1 MKSKDVNKV
10 VLSLGGRP
18 MILYAIKLLESLK
31 ISPIIAVVGFAKKS
45 VIDVLKDRV
54 VYVEQKKR
62 LGTAHA
68 VAQGLKKLDGN
79 VEDVL
84 VVNGDDSAFYKK
96 ETLEN
101 LIKTHLQ
108 KDSSI
113 TFLTIDISNLSGMA
127 RVIRDANN
135 KVIAVVEDKDSSE
148 EQKKIKEVNSGCYV
162 FDLDFLHKYLK
173 TIEKSKKTREYY
185 LTRLIDIA
193 VKKNQRVI
201 AVKGGPILWRG
212 INTMEELREAERM
225 FLQAR

>member
-1 MKSKDVNKV
+1 M
-10 VLSLGGRP
+10 
-18 MILYAIKLLESLK
+18 
-31 ISPIIAVVGFAKKS
+31 
-45 VIDVLKDRV
+45 KDRV

-148 EQKKIKEVNSGCYV
+148 EQKKIKEINSGCYV
-162 FDLDFLHKYLK
+162 FKVDFG
-173 TIEKSKKTREYY
+173 I
-185 LTRLIDIA
+185 
-193 VKKNQRVI
+193 
-201 AVKGGPILWRG
+201 G
-212 INTMEELREAERM
+212 INT
-225 FLQAR
+225 